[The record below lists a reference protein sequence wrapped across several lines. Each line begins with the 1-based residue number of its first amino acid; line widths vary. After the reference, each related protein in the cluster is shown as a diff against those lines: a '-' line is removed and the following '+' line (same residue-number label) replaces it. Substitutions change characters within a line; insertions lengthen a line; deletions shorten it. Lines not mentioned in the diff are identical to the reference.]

1 LDARSSGPSLLYLR
15 VMVQVIPLAP
25 ALGAEIRGVD
35 ASRPLDDA
43 TFAGIRDAWHQHLV
57 IVLRGQDLDEEAQV
71 RFAERFG
78 ALSPIHTDHHSP
90 TNKAV
95 MYIGN
100 RKKDGRMVGAL
111 PLGEMQFHSDQCYK
125 ERPAAGTMLYGIEI
139 PAEGGNTLFA
149 NAYKAYEA
157 LPALV
162 RQRIEGRKAVHV
174 YDYGGGV
181 LDRRNMVEPEA
192 GVSFAHPVARTH
204 PATGRKALY
213 VNRLMTHHIE
223 GLLRE
228 ESEEL
233 LALMFETLER
243 PEFIYEHRWRVGDLV
258 LWDNRCT
265 LHARRDFDPAESRW
279 LRRVTIQGERPR

>member
-1 LDARSSGPSLLYLR
+1 
-15 VMVQVIPLAP
+15 MVQVIPLSRV
-25 ALGAEIRGVD
+25 LGAEIGGVD
-35 ASRPLDDA
+35 VSRPLDDE
-43 TFAGIRDAWHQHLV
+43 TFGRIRDAWHQHLV

-90 TNKAV
+90 TNKSV

-100 RKKDGRMVGAL
+100 RKKDGKMFGAL

-125 ERPAAGTMLYGIEI
+125 ERPAAGTVLYGIEI

-157 LPALV
+157 LPAEV
-162 RQRIEGRKAVHV
+162 RQRIEGRKAVQV

-181 LDRRNMVEPEA
+181 LDRKHMVEPEA

-223 GLLRE
+223 GLPRE
-228 ESEEL
+228 ESERL
-233 LALMFETLER
+233 LALMFETIER

-265 LHARRDFDPAESRW
+265 LHARRDFDPNESRW
-279 LRRVTIQGERPR
+279 LRRVTIQGERPA

>member
-1 LDARSSGPSLLYLR
+1 MEVVPLSS
-15 VMVQVIPLAP
+15 

-35 ASRPLDDA
+35 ASRPLTGA
-43 TFAGIRDAWHQHLV
+43 VFRKIEQAWHEHLV
-57 IVLRGQDLDEEAQV
+57 ILLRNQDLDEEQQV

-78 ALSPIHTDHHSP
+78 PLSPIHTDHHSP

-100 RKKDGRMVGAL
+100 RKKDGKLVGAL

-125 ERPAAGTMLYGIEI
+125 ERPAMGTMLHAIEI

-157 LPALV
+157 LPAEV
-162 RQRIEGRKAVHV
+162 KARVAAHKAVQV

-181 LDRRNMVEPEA
+181 LDRKHMVEPQA
-192 GVSFAHPVARTH
+192 GLSYAHPIARTH

-213 VNRLMTHHIE
+213 VNRLMTHSIE
-223 GLLRE
+223 GLPRD
-228 ESEEL
+228 ESERL
-233 LALMFETLER
+233 LDVMFAIIER

-258 LWDNRCT
+258 LWDNRCS
-265 LHARRDFDPAESRW
+265 LHARRDFDPNENRW
-279 LRRVTIQGERPR
+279 LRRVTIQGERPA